1 MIQCATMV
9 SKGEIPT
16 AHRQMKTALTD
27 AQVRVMMAI
36 RRSGRVPSNTT
47 VPLLHRLA
55 AKGFIKHL
63 HIFDEQGKLIVPNRK
78 PDQMELTEEGEK
90 ALAQVEA
97 AQACHDLAAR
107 LSGIL
112 S

>member
-1 MIQCATMV
+1 
-9 SKGEIPT
+9 
-16 AHRQMKTALTD
+16 MKTTLTD

-36 RRSGRVPSNTT
+36 RRSGRAPSNTT

-55 AKGFIKHL
+55 AKGFIRHL
-63 HIFDEQGKLIVPNRK
+63 HVFDEQGKVIVPNRR
-78 PDQMELTEEGEK
+78 PDQMELTEEGKK
-90 ALAQVEA
+90 ALAQVET
-97 AQACHDLAAR
+97 AQACRDLAAR